1 MLDLSTA
8 VLCDF
13 AQVRDRLLFTSSG
26 AVSRLYRQE
35 LPSPLGLMVGLVI
48 EVPLEDA
55 GMEHTLRAEVINRH
69 GTVLAELQ
77 NLFRVSDEGLF
88 PHEVQQ
94 VPLVLSITGV
104 RARTWGTH
112 QVRLYL
118 DEELVRALTLYVVP
132 AAGTQAVRPVPTQSR
147 APADEGEGTV
157 GVASPDPEDEKPAEE
172 QAPAAEPA
180 AEEPTA
186 EEPAAEWTPPALDTE
201 TAEAEE
207 ATPTEEAP
215 TEEADVEATPEA
227 EGEPET
233 ETAPEAEI
241 EADAAAAPADDTHT
255 DEPAAA
261 GDAPEDPDAVGDAE
275 PAGTEDVASEPA
287 DAESADTAGTADEAP
302 EPAAAE
308 ATEDPAPS
316 PWAPPS
322 ADEGAEQPIPF
333 DFTSR
338 PDEGAP
344 APVIAAER
352 VGTADDAGVPET
364 EAEAP
369 DGAAEAAP
377 AEPAASE
384 DAPPADEASEK
395 KRSRFAFRYRYEDDE

>member
-118 DEELVRALTLYVVP
+118 DDELVRALTLYVVP

-147 APADEGEGTV
+147 APADEGDGTIGGT
-157 GVASPDPEDEKPAEE
+157 GVADGGDEEPAEE
-172 QAPAAEPA
+172 APAAEPA
-180 AEEPTA
+180 AA
-186 EEPAAEWTPPALDTE
+186 EEPADEETAAEWAPAELEVAAAD
-201 TAEAEE
+201 EAP
-207 ATPTEEAP
+207 PTEEAS
-215 TEEADVEATPEA
+215 TEDAGEAPAEGDDGPEVPAEPEA
-227 EGEPET
+227 E
-233 ETAPEAEI
+233 AEAEAVETPDGDA
-241 EADAAAAPADDTHT
+241 EADT
-255 DEPAAA
+255 DEPAAVSE
-261 GDAPEDPDAVGDAE
+261 APEDPDAVGDAE
-275 PAGTEDVASEPA
+275 PSDDVEPA
-287 DAESADTAGTADEAP
+287 PGESSAA
-302 EPAAAE
+302 EPAAE
-308 ATEDPAPS
+308 EPSEEPPAPS

-322 ADEGAEQPIPF
+322 VDDGDDAVAEQPIPF

-338 PDEGAP
+338 PDEGAESNDTSDDAPPP
-344 APVIAAER
+344 AAADDAPSEADESDADESSTDEAIAAE
-352 VGTADDAGVPET
+352 DDAGE
-364 EAEAP
+364 
-369 DGAAEAAP
+369 
-377 AEPAASE
+377 EPA
-384 DAPPADEASEK
+384 PRPG
-395 KRSRFAFRYRYEDDE
+395 RSRFAFRYRYEDDE